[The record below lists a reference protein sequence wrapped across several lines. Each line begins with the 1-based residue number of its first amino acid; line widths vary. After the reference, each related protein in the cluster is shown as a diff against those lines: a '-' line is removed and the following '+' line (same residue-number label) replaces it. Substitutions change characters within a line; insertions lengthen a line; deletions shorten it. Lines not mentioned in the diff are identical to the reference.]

1 MVLMGKV
8 KTKIKALKNKV
19 YRFATLKVIFP
30 NWYKWHA
37 RKLVQEDK
45 VVFIEVRFSELP
57 NSFQIIF
64 DKLLNEYSFDIY
76 QCFLRNGFVKKK
88 EYFFRC
94 LSALKEISTAKYVF
108 LNDTCDVIGAVP
120 FRKES
125 KLVQL
130 WHGCGAFKKFGFSTA
145 DLIFGD
151 DRKTQLKY
159 PPHNNYDFVT
169 VSSPEVIWAYA
180 EAMQLEN
187 KKEIIK
193 PLGISRTDVFYDEQF
208 IENAKNNILSLIPD
222 AQNKKIILYAPTFR
236 GRVAKAQAPT
246 ALNIEMLGE
255 ALADEYIL
263 LIKHHQFVKKLP
275 SIPKTWCTFAYD
287 VTNLLSIED
296 LLCAADVCISDYSSL
311 VFEYSLL
318 ERPMLFFAFDIE
330 EYLDWRGFYY
340 PYEELV
346 AGPVVQTNKEIID
359 YIKHPEK
366 FDMQKVKD
374 FKQKFMCSC
383 DGHAT
388 ERILQ
393 EAFGEDLEKYRYSN
407 IEVEKESRCHVCEV
421 KVFSVKQLCKDY
433 LYKKLQQKYD
443 ALDKKEQKVVFL
455 LQNDQK
461 LTRENQILFD
471 ELQAKDIDV
480 KVCVLEQKNKKTYL
494 KNCYEAV
501 QLLAEAKFIIVQE
514 NVILLQKIN
523 LHKGT
528 ALLHTGG
535 KKKRTAFMDKML
547 KTINAENLLQEDIGL
562 LYLDC
567 YFSESYIAE
576 QREKLVGLESDKKIV
591 LFVANSN
598 AMNKIN
604 WQYLYEFLADEYQVV
619 LLKTKKQLKINIPE
633 YLKSFITVKT
643 GDKVNQLLPAADLVV
658 TDTNLNV
665 LNGLLVEKTILFWGE
680 LENSF
685 YVRLE
690 NDDLKE
696 YYVKILCSTTKE
708 LLQAIEAPYKAEQ
721 KQREKIVAYREIQC
735 DGHMCERLV
744 NRISMEVRNEY

>member
-1 MVLMGKV
+1 MTGKV
-8 KTKIKALKNKV
+8 KKKINSLKNKI
-19 YRFATLKVIFP
+19 YRFTTLKIVFP

-37 RKLVQEDK
+37 RKPIQEDK
-45 VVFIEVRFSELP
+45 VVFVEVRFSEMP
-57 NSFQIIF
+57 NSFQIVLE
-64 DKLLNEYSFDIY
+64 KLLNEYSFDIY

-94 LSALKEISTAKYVF
+94 LSTLKEISTAKYVF

-187 KKEIIK
+187 DKEIIK
-193 PLGISRTDVFYDEQF
+193 PLGVSRTDVFYDEQF

-222 AQNKKIILYAPTFR
+222 AQDKKIILYAPTFR

-275 SIPKTWCTFAYD
+275 SIPKAWCTFAYD

-296 LLCAADVCISDYSSL
+296 LLCAADICISDYSSL

-359 YIKHPEK
+359 YMKHPEK

-374 FKQKFMCSC
+374 FKKKFMCSC

-393 EAFGEDLEKYRYSN
+393 EAFGEDLEKYRRSN
-407 IEVEKESRCHVCEV
+407 IEVDKESRCHVCEV

-455 LQNDQK
+455 LQNDTA

-471 ELQAKDIDV
+471 GLQANGIAAE
-480 KVCVLEQKNKKTYL
+480 VCVLEQKNKKAYL
-494 KNCYEAV
+494 KNCFATIS
-501 QLLAEAKFIIVQE
+501 LLAEAKYVIVQE

-528 ALLHTGG
+528 ILLHTGG
-535 KKKRTAFMDKML
+535 KKKRSAFHDKMM
-547 KTINAENLLQEDIGL
+547 KTSNAENLYSDDIGL
-562 LYLDC
+562 LYLDR
-567 YFSESYIAE
+567 YFSEKYKIE
-576 QREKLVGLESDKKIV
+576 QKENLIGSDTGKKIV
-591 LFVANSN
+591 LFVANST

-619 LLKTKKQLKINIPE
+619 LLKTKKKLKIAVPK
-633 YLKSFITVKT
+633 YLNSFITVKT

-665 LNGLLVEKTILFWGE
+665 LNGLLVEKPVLFWGE
-680 LENSF
+680 AENSF
-685 YVRLE
+685 FSKLE
-690 NDDLKE
+690 NTDLKE
-696 YYVKILCSTTKE
+696 YYEKTLCSTTKE
-708 LLQAIEAPYKAEQ
+708 LLQAIEFPYRAEQ
-721 KQREKIVAYREIQC
+721 EQLEKIIAYREIQC
-735 DGHMCERLV
+735 DGQLCERLI
-744 NRISMEVRNEY
+744 RKISMEVKHEN